1 MGIELAPHITL
12 PASFWQLQ
20 AFLVT
25 VQGAFS
31 DLLRLSA
38 SLATSSH
45 APLLN
50 PDVWFVSEA
59 ACVVRHQDLRTSACS
74 SSGQGELQGPVV
86 GCFARTSFVESRS
99 KVPQN
104 TSLCWR
110 TRLCALVAKPMDSSH
125 GRRRWLQ
132 RRTTSRGRTRH
143 SENNSEGPLYYRS
156 DLTK

>member
-1 MGIELAPHITL
+1 MFVGALHVGIELAPHITL

-86 GCFARTSFVESRS
+86 GSFVKDERTSFVGI
-99 KVPQN
+99 KN
-104 TSLCWR
+104 
-110 TRLCALVAKPMDSSH
+110 AKGEDI
-125 GRRRWLQ
+125 
-132 RRTTSRGRTRH
+132 
-143 SENNSEGPLYYRS
+143 
-156 DLTK
+156 K